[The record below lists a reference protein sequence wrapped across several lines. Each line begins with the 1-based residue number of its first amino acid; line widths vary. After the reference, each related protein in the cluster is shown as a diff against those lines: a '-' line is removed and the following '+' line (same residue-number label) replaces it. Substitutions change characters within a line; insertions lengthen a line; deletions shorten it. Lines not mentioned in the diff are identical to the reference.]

1 MEEKKLNPLTDV
13 TRFINKD
20 NEPFDI
26 YIAGKLARHLEAGEE
41 QVVPVFVA
49 KVGAKHLVDRILQ
62 KKGIADSMRPTPM
75 RDTLL
80 ASIIPDVAEEIKI
93 KPLSDEEF
101 RKEVKE
107 ILEKQKADI
116 DALRG
121 AKIDT
126 DEIKELKK
134 QIKELQKQQKQ
145 LDKK

>member
-1 MEEKKLNPLTDV
+1 MEEKKLNPTTDV
-13 TRFINKD
+13 TKFINKD

-26 YIAGKLARHLEAGEE
+26 YIGGKLVRHLKAGEE
-41 QVVPVFVA
+41 QVLPVFVA

-75 RDTLL
+75 RSTLL
-80 ASIIPDVAEEIKI
+80 ASIIPDVAEEIKPKI
-93 KPLSDEEF
+93 LSEEEYRKAVDE
-101 RKEVKE
+101 R
-107 ILEKQKADI
+107 LEKQKEDI
-116 DALRG
+116 EKLRG

-134 QIKELQKQQKQ
+134 QIKELQKKQKQ